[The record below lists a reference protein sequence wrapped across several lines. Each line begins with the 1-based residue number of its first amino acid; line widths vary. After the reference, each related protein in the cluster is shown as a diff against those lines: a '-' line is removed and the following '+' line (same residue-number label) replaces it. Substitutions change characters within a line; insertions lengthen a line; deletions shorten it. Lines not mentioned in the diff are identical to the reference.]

1 MDHIRP
7 LQHEGELFDLAN
19 LATLC
24 FSCHWAKTS
33 AEMGYRQPGPEQVA
47 WSRLPGKNGIIVI
60 TSRARVV
67 PVARVTHCAG
77 FFYLEGNMNRLVKA
91 QLALESRRSELGKLL
106 DLEERGEDYQGK
118 LEEAKAAVAAAQADL
133 QTAAQAEPEV
143 QERRQDNPAGAELR
157 ALEERANVGELYD
170 SILSHGQPHG
180 AMAELQ
186 QHLGLQANQIPLS
199 LITGF
204 EERAVTPAPGQVGQN
219 QQGIIAYV
227 FPQSAASFLGVDQ
240 PTVPVG
246 EAVYTVLSSEL
257 AVGTPAENAAQD

>member
-1 MDHIRP
+1 
-7 LQHEGELFDLAN
+7 
-19 LATLC
+19 
-24 FSCHWAKTS
+24 
-33 AEMGYRQPGPEQVA
+33 
-47 WSRLPGKNGIIVI
+47 
-60 TSRARVV
+60 
-67 PVARVTHCAG
+67 
-77 FFYLEGNMNRLVKA
+77 MNRLVKA

-118 LEEAKAAVAAAQADL
+118 LEEAKAAVAAAQTDL

-227 FPQSAASFLGVDQ
+227 FPQSAASFLGVDHANSSSWR
-240 PTVPVG
+240 G
-246 EAVYTVLSSEL
+246 RVYGFEFGIGSRDASRGREPRGTHRRGHFRL
-257 AVGTPAENAAQD
+257 AC